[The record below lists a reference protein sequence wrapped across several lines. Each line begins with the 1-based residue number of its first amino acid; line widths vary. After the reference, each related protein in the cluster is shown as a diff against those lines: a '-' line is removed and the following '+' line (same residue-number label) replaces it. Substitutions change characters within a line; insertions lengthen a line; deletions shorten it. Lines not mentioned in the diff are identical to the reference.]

1 MLKKD
6 QITQELLSIITKDST
21 MEDIK
26 DTLKLSMDSM
36 KSKTLQSLLAAD
48 SEYQTCQQEY
58 LQAYKEFLN
67 TYFTESQRDVVDALL
82 ARMDERGFEYTTNA
96 YMAGL
101 LDGYRILKYFGL
113 TQE

>member
-6 QITQELLSIITKDST
+6 QITQELLSIITQDNT

-36 KSKTLQSLLAAD
+36 KAKTLQSLLTAD

-58 LQAYKEFLN
+58 LQAYEEF
-67 TYFTESQRDVVDALL
+67 R
-82 ARMDERGFEYTTNA
+82 
-96 YMAGL
+96 
-101 LDGYRILKYFGL
+101 
-113 TQE
+113 